1 MRVGVDGRKIPE
13 AVERGPIRSF
23 DHAKGMGL
31 EGLFFRT
38 VLEMS
43 PSLDHGELREIR
55 AHADELE
62 MYCETG
68 LGKVNPYA
76 TPEAPE
82 LREIGDG
89 DILRGFE
96 RMLRACREIDCT
108 EVWVGT
114 ANYKSAYRGHLAY
127 DRFRTDVT
135 WEEQLQATERFLEK
149 VAPISRDLGI
159 HMNVETHEE
168 ITTWEVVRLV
178 EAVGPDVMG
187 VTFDVANV
195 LQRGED
201 PVAAARRV
209 APYVRQTHLK
219 DFALMFTDEGV
230 LRQARPCGQGV
241 VDYDTILPLIC
252 TNRGPNLNA
261 LNLTIENSSVHSRGL
276 IDIWDPA
283 WMPAHPEL
291 PAAEVAQFFRL
302 IKGWENRAARGG
314 TPTFDQYEEEPHDYD
329 HMVQFITESAAH
341 VRAICERHGLTC
353 APGASDDDLIDSY
366 PGPIRH
372 GGVL

>member
-13 AVERGPIRSF
+13 AVERGPIGSF
-23 DHAKGMGL
+23 DHARELGL

-43 PSLDHGELREIR
+43 PTLDYSELREIR
-55 AHADELE
+55 AHADELG

-82 LREIGDG
+82 LRAIGDG
-89 DILRGFE
+89 DILLGFE

-108 EVWVGT
+108 EVWIGT

-135 WEEQLQATERFLEK
+135 WDEQLQATERFLEK
-149 VAPISRDLGI
+149 LAPVARDLGI

-201 PVAAARRV
+201 PVAATHRV
-209 APYVRQTHLK
+209 GPYVRQTHLK
-219 DFALMFTDEGV
+219 DFALTFVDDGI

-241 VDYDTILPLIC
+241 VNYDTILPLLC
-252 TNRGPNLNA
+252 QLNPA

-276 IDIWDPA
+276 IDIWDAA

-291 PAAEVAQFFRL
+291 PPAEVAQFFRL
-302 IKGWENRAARGG
+302 VKGWENRAARGE
-314 TPTFDQYEEEPHDYD
+314 TPTFDAYESNPHDYD
-329 HMVQFITESAAH
+329 HMVRFITESAAY
-341 VRAICERHGLTC
+341 VRAICARHDLSDERRQREERER
-353 APGASDDDLIDSY
+353 I
-366 PGPIRH
+366 
-372 GGVL
+372 V